1 MAQRPV
7 VFTYSAASWLRRRA
21 SMELLGQ
28 EEQPDICPPATRT
41 TAPTAPAATP
51 AVPSTVTPAT
61 PPAAPPAAPLA
72 EPPAAPSAT
81 PPAPAAPVAVAG
93 RAKDGASSSG
103 YGHTVG
109 TVAQLI
115 AQGPQQASACCTRLT
130 FGTKQG
136 WLVLCSAHRSLQQSE
151 QARSVVPRKP
161 PDPSLP
167 TVTRWPAA
175 QPVATTSISARWR
188 QKIKKQRMD
197 RRRCTASSDICATD
211 CDSD

>member
-1 MAQRPV
+1 MEGWAHTDDEIGDRQAAAYLAELGLVPP
-7 VFTYSAASWLRRRA
+7 TTSSAF
-21 SMELLGQ
+21 EY
-28 EEQPDICPPATRT
+28 DKPP
-41 TAPTAPAATP
+41 
-51 AVPSTVTPAT
+51 
-61 PPAAPPAAPLA
+61 PLA
-72 EPPAAPSAT
+72 A

-188 QKIKKQRMD
+188 QKIKKQRLD
-197 RRRCTASSDICATD
+197 RRRCTASSGACATD

>member
-1 MAQRPV
+1 
-7 VFTYSAASWLRRRA
+7 
-21 SMELLGQ
+21 MELLGQ

-61 PPAAPPAAPLA
+61 PPAAPPAG
-72 EPPAAPSAT
+72 PPAAPPTAPSAA

-115 AQGPQQASACCTRLT
+115 AQGPQQASDCCTRLA

-136 WLVLCSAHRSLQQSE
+136 WLVLCSAHRSLQQRE
-151 QARSVVPRKP
+151 RARSVVPRKP

-167 TVTRWPAA
+167 TVTRWPAAQPVATTSTRWPAA

-197 RRRCTASSDICATD
+197 RRRCTASSGVCATD

>member
-1 MAQRPV
+1 
-7 VFTYSAASWLRRRA
+7 
-21 SMELLGQ
+21 MELLGQ

-61 PPAAPPAAPLA
+61 PPAAPRAG
-72 EPPAAPSAT
+72 PPAAPPTAPSAA
-81 PPAPAAPVAVAG
+81 PPAAPAAPVAVAG
-93 RAKDGASSSG
+93 RAKDGASSSD

-115 AQGPQQASACCTRLT
+115 AQGPQQASDCCTRLA

-175 QPVATTSISARWR
+175 QPVATTSTRWPAAQPVATTSISARWR

-197 RRRCTASSDICATD
+197 RRRCTASSGVCATD